1 MPDGAAPQTIKRK
14 RDLGA
19 KTRIAWAIREEIAAA
34 VSLTLVGFQLMSRR
48 EQLRR
53 IEKQLRREG
62 VPESDWPTARQLSA
76 SWQGHASLDGSET

>member
-1 MPDGAAPQTIKRK
+1 
-14 RDLGA
+14 
-19 KTRIAWAIREEIAAA
+19 
-34 VSLTLVGFQLMSRR
+34 MSRR